1 MMIKH
6 YCLCLYGSRLQT
18 RCLRIILRGSCC
30 RGETET
36 KLCVTAC
43 CRPPP
48 LALVTALT
56 QPEWEVLQDGVLS
69 IPQRPAGE
77 GASDQKEAIKGCQA
91 TSPSGQAMSHWGAG
105 HSCIKGADTS
115 NSNAGPWSASTVKR
129 RPASS
134 STVGHKCCRQALD
147 KQGWLLTMNCPFYH
161 S

>member
-6 YCLCLYGSRLQT
+6 YCLCLYGSGLQT

-56 QPEWEVLQDGVLS
+56 QPEWEVLQDGVLG

-77 GASDQKEAIKGCQA
+77 GGSDQKEAIKGCQA
-91 TSPSGQAMSHWGAG
+91 TSPSGQAMSHRGAG

-115 NSNAGPWSASTVKR
+115 NSRAGAWPASTVKR
-129 RPASS
+129 KLASS
-134 STVGHKCCRQALD
+134 SAVGHKCCRQALD
-147 KQGWLLTMNCPFYH
+147 EQGWLLTMNCPFYQ